1 MVEPGSNLTKNLF
14 NWIVFFN
21 QTELLNAYHADI
33 TLQMKP
39 LSQIPA
45 LLQSQTF
52 HSSNYFHFRAY
63 DQAGHLNYVGEVV
76 GGKRNGFGTEYYRK
90 TGVDGKTLFLVEFLL
105 YFSEWIF
112 G

>member
-90 TGVDGKTLFLVEFLL
+90 TGVDGKTVF
-105 YFSEWIF
+105 
-112 G
+112 